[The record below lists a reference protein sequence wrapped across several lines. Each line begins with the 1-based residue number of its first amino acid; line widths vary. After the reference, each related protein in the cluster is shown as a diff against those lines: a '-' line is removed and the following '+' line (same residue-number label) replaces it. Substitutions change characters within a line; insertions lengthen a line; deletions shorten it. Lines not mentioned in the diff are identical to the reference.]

1 MRETCTNAHTCIK
14 VFCYACQS
22 FSLQSFKSAEQ
33 QAKQRSKQIQTHSH
47 VWSPSKTPVSRF
59 CQFQSMMEKN
69 SKTVKIVPVTLLL
82 LTTVT
87 LEMFNY
93 GQWFSTA
100 CLLYS
105 ATVSVKLIFSL
116 LDPKHSLNLKEIAA
130 DFSWKVVFVLLLAF
144 EVKTSNGAGS
154 YAVYKEYCLFL
165 GALFIIRCL
174 NIQRNNCED
183 IRLMERGSLASDS
196 ARTTFSYLENI
207 IKGKEDTMAVSDKK
221 NMEKGC
227 FFEKKLKEHFEK
239 EKITNGIVFPKLVL
253 LFPESNENY
262 DNGKALGS
270 VLDILQKERQ
280 DGSKHTLDGEKIS
293 YQYYAK
299 ANRIRQAQLEV
310 IKFRT
315 EEGLVYLTV
324 SENRL
329 LNTFYCM
336 LSEPCIN
343 FGLE

>member
-1 MRETCTNAHTCIK
+1 
-14 VFCYACQS
+14 
-22 FSLQSFKSAEQ
+22 
-33 QAKQRSKQIQTHSH
+33 
-47 VWSPSKTPVSRF
+47 
-59 CQFQSMMEKN
+59 MMEKN
-69 SKTVKIVPVTLLL
+69 AKTVILVPVTILL
-82 LTTVT
+82 
-87 LEMFNY
+87 EIFNY

-105 ATVSVKLIFSL
+105 ATVSVKLIFSML
-116 LDPKHSLNLKEIAA
+116 NPKHSLNWKEISA
-130 DFSWKVVFVLLLAF
+130 DFSWNVVFVLSLAAWVKILNGEGRYTVCKEFCLLL
-144 EVKTSNGAGS
+144 V
-154 YAVYKEYCLFL
+154 
-165 GALFIIRCL
+165 ALCTLKWFKIH
-174 NIQRNNCED
+174 RNECQD
-183 IRLMERGSLASDS
+183 FKLMERGSLASDS

-221 NMEKGC
+221 NVEKGC

-253 LFPESNENY
+253 LFPESKDNY

-280 DGSKHTLDGEKIS
+280 DGSKHTLDSEKIT

-336 LSEPCIN
+336 MSEPCIN

>member
-1 MRETCTNAHTCIK
+1 
-14 VFCYACQS
+14 
-22 FSLQSFKSAEQ
+22 
-33 QAKQRSKQIQTHSH
+33 
-47 VWSPSKTPVSRF
+47 
-59 CQFQSMMEKN
+59 
-69 SKTVKIVPVTLLL
+69 
-82 LTTVT
+82 
-87 LEMFNY
+87 
-93 GQWFSTA
+93 
-100 CLLYS
+100 
-105 ATVSVKLIFSL
+105 
-116 LDPKHSLNLKEIAA
+116 
-130 DFSWKVVFVLLLAF
+130 
-144 EVKTSNGAGS
+144 
-154 YAVYKEYCLFL
+154 
-165 GALFIIRCL
+165 
-174 NIQRNNCED
+174 
-183 IRLMERGSLASDS
+183 MERGSLASDS

-207 IKGKEDTMAVSDKK
+207 IKGKEDTMAVSDMKSI
-221 NMEKGC
+221 EKGC

-239 EKITNGIVFPKLVL
+239 EKITNGTVFPKLVL
-253 LFPESNENY
+253 LFPESKDNY

-280 DGSKHTLDGEKIS
+280 DGSKHTLDSEKIT

>member
-1 MRETCTNAHTCIK
+1 
-14 VFCYACQS
+14 
-22 FSLQSFKSAEQ
+22 
-33 QAKQRSKQIQTHSH
+33 
-47 VWSPSKTPVSRF
+47 
-59 CQFQSMMEKN
+59 
-69 SKTVKIVPVTLLL
+69 
-82 LTTVT
+82 
-87 LEMFNY
+87 
-93 GQWFSTA
+93 
-100 CLLYS
+100 
-105 ATVSVKLIFSL
+105 
-116 LDPKHSLNLKEIAA
+116 
-130 DFSWKVVFVLLLAF
+130 
-144 EVKTSNGAGS
+144 
-154 YAVYKEYCLFL
+154 
-165 GALFIIRCL
+165 
-174 NIQRNNCED
+174 
-183 IRLMERGSLASDS
+183 MERSSLASDS

-207 IKGKEDTMAVSDKK
+207 IKGKEDTMATSDKK
-221 NMEKGC
+221 NVEKGC

-253 LFPESNENY
+253 LFPENKDNY
-262 DNGKALGS
+262 DNKKALGS

-280 DGSKHTLDGEKIS
+280 DGSKHTLDSEKIS

-336 LSEPCIN
+336 MSEPCIN

>member
-1 MRETCTNAHTCIK
+1 MEENA
-14 VFCYACQS
+14 
-22 FSLQSFKSAEQ
+22 
-33 QAKQRSKQIQTHSH
+33 
-47 VWSPSKTPVSRF
+47 
-59 CQFQSMMEKN
+59 
-69 SKTVKIVPVTLLL
+69 KTVKLVPVTILVIA
-82 LTTVT
+82 TVT
-87 LEMFNY
+87 LEIFNY

-105 ATVSVKLIFSL
+105 ATVSVRLSFSSL
-116 LDPKHSLNLKEIAA
+116 NPKHSLHLKEIAA
-130 DFSWKVVFVLLLAF
+130 DFSWKVVFVLLIAF
-144 EVKTSNGAGS
+144 KVKTSNGDDS
-154 YAVYKEYCLFL
+154 YAVCKEFCLFL
-165 GALFIIRCL
+165 VALSILRWF

-183 IRLMERGSLASDS
+183 IRLMEKGSLASDS

-207 IKGKEDTMAVSDKK
+207 IKGKEDTMAISDKK

-253 LFPESNENY
+253 LFPESKNNY

-280 DGSKHTLDGEKIS
+280 DGSKHTLGSEKIT